1 VRQLIIMRHSK
12 AEREGETDHARR
24 LSARG
29 RRDATAAGRL
39 LRERGQ
45 VPELAL
51 VSTSR
56 RTRET
61 WSAVCSGL
69 GSEPRA
75 WFERSLYDEGPAAV
89 VELVAGVDPG
99 VRAVMVIG
107 HNPAMSAVASAL
119 SDEGADPALEGALTD
134 GLSTS
139 ALACFDVPVDWEDV
153 NARRL
158 RLTSLD
164 VPRG

>member
-1 VRQLIIMRHSK
+1 MRRLIIMRHSK
-12 AEREGETDHARR
+12 AEKVGQTDHARK

-29 RRDATAAGRL
+29 RRDATEAGRF

-45 VPELAL
+45 LPELAL
-51 VSTSR
+51 VSTSQ

-61 WSAVCSGL
+61 WSAVCAGL
-69 GSEPRA
+69 GSEPEA

-99 VRAVMVIG
+99 VQTVMVIG
-107 HNPAMSAVASAL
+107 HNPAMSSVASAL
-119 SDEGADPALEGALTD
+119 SDESAEPALEEALAD

-139 ALACFDVPVDWEDV
+139 ALACFDVPVDWDDV

-158 RLTSLD
+158 RLTSID